1 MLCVEGEGQKS
12 PAKMKE
18 VKNMDNDKMELFEAL
33 IAISVVSKML
43 AQIVLKGDEEDE
55 GKNKCHNCSIKGM
68 CDKAH

>member
-1 MLCVEGEGQKS
+1 MFSGEGEGQKK
-12 PAKMKE
+12 PTQMKE
-18 VKNMDNDKMELFEAL
+18 VKNMDNDKMELFETL

>member
-1 MLCVEGEGQKS
+1 
-12 PAKMKE
+12 
-18 VKNMDNDKMELFEAL
+18 MDNDKMELFETL

>member
-1 MLCVEGEGQKS
+1 
-12 PAKMKE
+12 MKE
-18 VKNMDNDKMELFEAL
+18 VKNMDNDKMELFETL

>member
-1 MLCVEGEGQKS
+1 MFSVEGEGQKK
-12 PAKMKE
+12 PTQMKE
-18 VKNMDNDKMELFEAL
+18 VKNMDNDKMELFETL

-68 CDKAH
+68 CDKSR